1 MLEILIGRSQNGA
14 EGRDKVG
21 LGSIRRPVIGLAL
34 GGGAA
39 RGFAHIGIVRTLIA
53 HGIVPNVVVGTSIG
67 AVVGGAY
74 AAGHLDT
81 LEEWARSL
89 QPRNILGYLDIR
101 LNGSGLIGGDK
112 LAAQLEAAIG
122 PTLIE
127 DLPLKFA
134 TVATEVRTGHEIWLT
149 HGRMVEAMRASYALP
164 GIFSPVLVGD
174 RWLVDG
180 AMVNPVPVSAAR
192 ALGAEIVIAANLSSD
207 VFTHSTTIY
216 SHGAPP
222 VAPEVVAEPPPPPK
236 RGFGKLFSAERTMKR
251 EFFGGG
257 GRPGISSVMVD
268 AFNIMQDRI
277 TRARLAGDPP
287 DLLISPRVGQIGWF
301 DFHRA
306 SDLIAFGARAAERAI
321 DSIQEA
327 IHILAPAGRPGP
339 EADSKPGPV
348 ADAEAVN
355 RLAPPR
361 SGGLDVVA
369 QRFLLHLVFADPP
382 LDDVADRDQ
391 ADNPFVLDHRQM
403 PEFAQRH
410 HFHDRGDRIGRP
422 ATDDLARHHRA
433 DRLVEHASAAIAE
446 HADDVALRQD
456 AFDAA
461 FAHHQYGAD
470 FPLPQNLDRSRK
482 LCARLDALDVMSFG
496 IEDCTYRHCRLPEAD
511 RALER
516 ARSLFP

>member
-1 MLEILIGRSQNGA
+1 MLENLIGRSQNGSN
-14 EGRDKVG
+14 GSDKVG
-21 LGSIRRPVIGLAL
+21 LGAVRRPVIGLAL

-74 AAGHLDT
+74 AAGQLDT

-112 LAAQLEAAIG
+112 LAMQLEAALG
-122 PTLIE
+122 QTLIE

-149 HGRMVEAMRASYALP
+149 HGRMVDAMRASYALP
-164 GIFSPVLVGD
+164 GIFAPVLVGD

-180 AMVNPVPVSAAR
+180 ALVNPVPVSAAR

-216 SHGAPP
+216 SHGASTA
-222 VAPEVVAEPPPPPK
+222 VAQTPIEPAPPK
-236 RGFGKLFSAERTMKR
+236 RGLGRLFSAERTVKR

-257 GRPGISSVMVD
+257 GRPGISTVMVD

-287 DLLISPRVGQIGWF
+287 DMLISPRVGQIGWF

-306 SDLIAFGARAAERAI
+306 DDLIAHGYRAAERAI
-321 DSIQEA
+321 VSIQEA
-327 IHILAPAGRPGP
+327 IHILAPGAAAAG
-339 EADSKPGPV
+339 
-348 ADAEAVN
+348 
-355 RLAPPR
+355 
-361 SGGLDVVA
+361 VV
-369 QRFLLHLVFADPP
+369 
-382 LDDVADRDQ
+382 
-391 ADNPFVLDHRQM
+391 
-403 PEFAQRH
+403 E
-410 HFHDRGDRIGRP
+410 
-422 ATDDLARHHRA
+422 
-433 DRLVEHASAAIAE
+433 
-446 HADDVALRQD
+446 
-456 AFDAA
+456 
-461 FAHHQYGAD
+461 
-470 FPLPQNLDRSRK
+470 PLPAIDK
-482 LCARLDALDVMSFG
+482 A
-496 IEDCTYRHCRLPEAD
+496 P
-511 RALER
+511 
-516 ARSLFP
+516 

>member
-1 MLEILIGRSQNGA
+1 VLDSLIGRGQNGSN
-14 EGRDKVG
+14 GRDKVG

-39 RGFAHIGIVRTLIA
+39 RGLAHIGIVRTLVA

-74 AAGHLDT
+74 ATGHLDT
-81 LEEWARSL
+81 LEAWARRL

-127 DLPLKFA
+127 DLPVKFA

-180 AMVNPVPVSAAR
+180 ALVNPVPVSAAR
-192 ALGAEIVIAANLSSD
+192 AFGAEIVIAANLSSD
-207 VFTHSTTIY
+207 IFAHSTTIY
-216 SHGAPP
+216 SHGPSAEVTVA
-222 VAPEVVAEPPPPPK
+222 VAPETMIEPAAPK
-236 RGFGKLFSAERTMKR
+236 RGLGRLFSAERTMKR
-251 EFFGGG
+251 EFFGTA

-287 DLLISPRVGQIGWF
+287 DLLISPRVGEIGWF

-306 SDLIAFGARAAERAI
+306 DDLIAHRLHSGSDPHSRAGSKRAA
-321 DSIQEA
+321 
-327 IHILAPAGRPGP
+327 HG
-339 EADSKPGPV
+339 
-348 ADAEAVN
+348 N
-355 RLAPPR
+355 RE
-361 SGGLDVVA
+361 G
-369 QRFLLHLVFADPP
+369 
-382 LDDVADRDQ
+382 
-391 ADNPFVLDHRQM
+391 
-403 PEFAQRH
+403 
-410 HFHDRGDRIGRP
+410 
-422 ATDDLARHHRA
+422 
-433 DRLVEHASAAIAE
+433 
-446 HADDVALRQD
+446 ALI
-456 AFDAA
+456 
-461 FAHHQYGAD
+461 
-470 FPLPQNLDRSRK
+470 
-482 LCARLDALDVMSFG
+482 SFG
-496 IEDCTYRHCRLPEAD
+496 LAIR
-511 RALER
+511 
-516 ARSLFP
+516 RS

>member
-1 MLEILIGRSQNGA
+1 VLDILIGRSQNGA
-14 EGRDKVG
+14 DGRDKVG
-21 LGSIRRPVIGLAL
+21 LGTIRRPVIGLAL

-39 RGFAHIGIVRTLIA
+39 RGLAHIGIVRTLLA

-81 LEEWARSL
+81 LEQWARRL

-122 PTLIE
+122 PILVE

-149 HGRMVEAMRASYALP
+149 HGRMVDAMRASYALP

-180 AMVNPVPVSAAR
+180 ALVNPVPVSAAR

-216 SHGAPP
+216 SHGPSAE
-222 VAPEVVAEPPPPPK
+222 APEPAIEAAPPK
-236 RGFGKLFSAERTMKR
+236 RGLGKFFSPERTMKR
-251 EFFGGG
+251 EFFGSG

-287 DLLISPRVGQIGWF
+287 DLLISPRVGEIGWF

-306 SDLIAFGARAAERAI
+306 DDLIAFGARAAERAI

-327 IHILAPAGRPGP
+327 IHILAPASGNPGT
-339 EADSKPGPV
+339 S
-348 ADAEAVN
+348 AEK
-355 RLAPPR
+355 
-361 SGGLDVVA
+361 
-369 QRFLLHLVFADPP
+369 
-382 LDDVADRDQ
+382 
-391 ADNPFVLDHRQM
+391 
-403 PEFAQRH
+403 
-410 HFHDRGDRIGRP
+410 
-422 ATDDLARHHRA
+422 
-433 DRLVEHASAAIAE
+433 
-446 HADDVALRQD
+446 
-456 AFDAA
+456 
-461 FAHHQYGAD
+461 
-470 FPLPQNLDRSRK
+470 LP
-482 LCARLDALDVMSFG
+482 
-496 IEDCTYRHCRLPEAD
+496 
-511 RALER
+511 
-516 ARSLFP
+516 